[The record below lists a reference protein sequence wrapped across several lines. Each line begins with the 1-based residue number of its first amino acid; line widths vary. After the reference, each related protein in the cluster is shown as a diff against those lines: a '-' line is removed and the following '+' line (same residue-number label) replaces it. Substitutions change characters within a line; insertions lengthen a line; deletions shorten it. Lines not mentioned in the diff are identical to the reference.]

1 MFLLSR
7 CPIVNNVAIVGGGGP
22 RGVDGI
28 EIVFFWSERWLL
40 LGEQSGVDILL
51 EMNKVMR

>member
-40 LGEQSGVDILL
+40 LGEESGVDILL